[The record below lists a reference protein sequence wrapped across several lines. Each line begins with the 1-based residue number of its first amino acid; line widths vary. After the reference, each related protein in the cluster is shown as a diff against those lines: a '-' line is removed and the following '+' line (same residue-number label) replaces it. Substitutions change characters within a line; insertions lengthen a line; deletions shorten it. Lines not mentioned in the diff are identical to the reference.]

1 MAAQADDVTQVEKF
15 EKFEL
20 RWAHHV
26 ELHVELQA
34 SAVAQDM
41 AERGFSMRP
50 QRDDSPRYAHLD
62 VIRGEFFGSPRAEFL
77 RNLFSRVCPIEF
89 MRVRG
94 VPQRFDFA

>member
-34 SAVAQDM
+34 SAVAQDV

-50 QRDDSPRYAHLD
+50 QRDDSSRYANVGVFRSEL
-62 VIRGEFFGSPRAEFL
+62 VRATRAEFL
-77 RNLFSRVCPIEF
+77 RNLFSSVCPIEF